1 MSKKGGEES
10 MERPCGGYDCARY
23 VERCGGDPSSPS
35 DYICMGCGAEGPMN
49 WYYNQ
54 RTEAEDGDDEE

>member
-1 MSKKGGEES
+1 